1 MDKVCS
7 VQEANPAID
16 TFKPKDK
23 IYLVARCD
31 AVDLAEAFLYKTKA
45 ASRIFLDV
53 CRVCQILTVAAP
65 VRQQC
70 ETEFLRLEFLYLL
83 TNI

>member
-1 MDKVCS
+1 MNKFCS

-31 AVDLAEAFLYKTKA
+31 AADLAERYGGEMF
-45 ASRIFLDV
+45 
-53 CRVCQILTVAAP
+53 
-65 VRQQC
+65 
-70 ETEFLRLEFLYLL
+70 
-83 TNI
+83 

>member
-31 AVDLAEAFLYKTKA
+31 AVDLAERYGGEMF
-45 ASRIFLDV
+45 
-53 CRVCQILTVAAP
+53 
-65 VRQQC
+65 
-70 ETEFLRLEFLYLL
+70 
-83 TNI
+83 